1 MTRAR
6 ECDWQAS
13 LVGSMS
19 GNNSVHPGLGE
30 KEPTLIMKETKT
42 YKSTIANPGLA
53 YVFPQ

>member
-1 MTRAR
+1 
-6 ECDWQAS
+6 
-13 LVGSMS
+13 MS